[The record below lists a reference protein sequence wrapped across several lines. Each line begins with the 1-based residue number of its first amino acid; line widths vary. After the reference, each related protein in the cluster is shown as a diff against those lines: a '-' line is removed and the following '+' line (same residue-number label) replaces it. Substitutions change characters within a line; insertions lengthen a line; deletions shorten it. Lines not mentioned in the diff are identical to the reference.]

1 MNTANRLANKKA
13 ILKATREDLARH
25 RICAA
30 EANRQLRAVMLK
42 IFTDPAHGHLHYC
55 SVGRLYVER
64 ERAVTRADLTKGSCL
79 TLRQEIATLKAQ
91 LANE

>member
-1 MNTANRLANKKA
+1 MDTSTRLTHRKA
-13 ILKATREDLARH
+13 LLRVTREDLARH
-25 RICAA
+25 RIGAA

-42 IFTDPAHGHLHYC
+42 LHADPAHGHFRY
-55 SVGRLYVER
+55 SEVGRLYIER
-64 ERAVTRADLTKGSCL
+64 ESFLNRAALTEGSCL

>member
-1 MNTANRLANKKA
+1 MNTANRLADRKST
-13 ILKATREDLARH
+13 LRVTREHLARH
-25 RICAA
+25 KICAA

-42 IFTDPAHGHLHYC
+42 LHADPARGHLHYC
-55 SVGRLYVER
+55 EVGRLYVER
-64 ERAVTRADLTKGSCL
+64 ESFLNRAALTEGTCL

>member
-1 MNTANRLANKKA
+1 MHTSHRLANKKA
-13 ILKATREDLARH
+13 ILKATREDLARN
-25 RICAA
+25 RIEAA
-30 EANRQLRAVMLK
+30 EANRQLRAVMLR

-55 SVGRLYVER
+55 EVGRLYVER
-64 ERAVTRADLTKGSCL
+64 ERATTRADLTQGSCL